1 MVKYAHTVLWE
12 ENMANIKNKQV
23 SSISFPMNDY
33 SRGLVITLFAAL
45 LIYLFLAFL
54 YGYNLFEHSPYDS
67 YTLQALA
74 WRSGRL
80 SLDQN
85 YEWLELAI
93 YNGQYYVSFPP
104 FPTVIML
111 VLSLFFGGNTPSMA
125 VNMCFFLGS
134 TAFAYLSVKR
144 FGWKPWETAFIA
156 LFLIT
161 GCNLLEVSMTGGV
174 WNIAQGASFF
184 FTMACIYEMETPY
197 EKGRRLPLI
206 LGPLFIAAAV
216 GCRPFQAV
224 YVPYVL
230 FRLYQQCQKR
240 FFAEEK
246 RVSFLE
252 VLRRMIPYLILPA
265 LIAVAYGALN
275 FARFGN
281 VFEFGHNYLPE
292 FSTEGGVQFSAGHWL
307 NNVKNIFRLPY
318 FQNNQLIFPKAYGF
332 AFYLCNPLFLI
343 GLIETIRRFIRKSL
357 DRADFILL
365 ISMFVHINLLLL
377 HRTFGGVQFGTRYLI
392 DVLPMLALY
401 TFSRKEKLTLA
412 DWMLMVWGI
421 GFNFYGALVFFYII

>member
-1 MVKYAHTVLWE
+1 MVKKIKQSSTVSVQ
-12 ENMANIKNKQV
+12 MSDDA
-23 SSISFPMNDY
+23 
-33 SRGLVITLFAAL
+33 RGLAVTLFSAL

-80 SLDQN
+80 SLDRN

-111 VLSLFFGGNTPSMA
+111 FFSLFFGENTPSMA

-134 TAFAYLSVKR
+134 TALAYLTVRR
-144 FGWKPWETAFIA
+144 FGRKPFETAFVA

-161 GCNLLEVSMTGGV
+161 GCNLLELSMTGGV

-184 FTMACIYEMETPY
+184 FTMACIYAMETPY
-197 EKGRRLPLI
+197 EKGRRLPMI
-206 LGPLFIAAAV
+206 LGPLCIAAAV

-230 FRLYQQCQKR
+230 FRLYQQSQKR
-240 FFAEEK
+240 FFGEEK
-246 RVSFLE
+246 ETSFIE
-252 VLRRMIPYLILPA
+252 VLRRMMPYLILPA
-265 LIAVAYGALN
+265 LVAVAYGILN

-281 VFEFGHNYLPE
+281 IFEFGHNYLPE
-292 FSTEGGVQFSAGHWL
+292 FSTEGGVQFSTEHWL

-318 FQNNQLIFPKAYGF
+318 FQNNQLIFPKSYGF

-343 GLIETIRRFIRKSL
+343 GFIETIRRLIRKSL
-357 DRADFILL
+357 NKVDIILL
-365 ISMFVHINLLLL
+365 ISIFVHVNLLLM
-377 HRTFGGVQFGTRYLI
+377 HRTFGGVQFGTRYLV
-392 DVLPMLALY
+392 DVIPMLAFF

-412 DWMLMVWGI
+412 DWLLMVWGI
-421 GFNFYGALVFFYII
+421 GFNFYGALIYFYFI

>member
-1 MVKYAHTVLWE
+1 MTK
-12 ENMANIKNKQV
+12 IKNEQV
-23 SSISFPMNDY
+23 SSFQMNDY
-33 SRGLVITLFAAL
+33 NRGLVVTLFAAL

-80 SLDQN
+80 SLDRN
-85 YEWLELAI
+85 YDWLELAV

-111 VLSLFFGGNTPSMA
+111 FLSLFFGGDTPSMA
-125 VNMCFFLGS
+125 VNLCFFLGS
-134 TAFAYLSVKR
+134 TAFAYLTVKR
-144 FGWKPWETAFIA
+144 FGRKPFETAFIA
-156 LFLIT
+156 LFLTT
-161 GCNLLEVSMTGGV
+161 GCNLLELSMTGGV

-184 FTMACIYEMETPY
+184 FTMASIYAMETPY
-197 EKGRRLPLI
+197 EKGRTLPLI
-206 LGPLFIAAAV
+206 LGPFCIAAAV

-240 FFAEEK
+240 FFAKEK
-246 RVSFLE
+246 QVSFPE

-265 LIAVAYGALN
+265 LVAAAYAILN

-281 VFEFGHNYLPE
+281 IFEFGHNYLPE

-307 NNVKNIFRLPY
+307 NNVKYIPS
-318 FQNNQLIFPKAYGF
+318 A
-332 AFYLCNPLFLI
+332 
-343 GLIETIRRFIRKSL
+343 
-357 DRADFILL
+357 
-365 ISMFVHINLLLL
+365 V
-377 HRTFGGVQFGTRYLI
+377 
-392 DVLPMLALY
+392 
-401 TFSRKEKLTLA
+401 FSK
-412 DWMLMVWGI
+412 
-421 GFNFYGALVFFYII
+421 

>member
-1 MVKYAHTVLWE
+1 MTK
-12 ENMANIKNKQV
+12 IKNEQV
-23 SSISFPMNDY
+23 SSFQMNDY
-33 SRGLVITLFAAL
+33 NRGLVVTLFAAL

-80 SLDQN
+80 SLDRN
-85 YEWLELAI
+85 YDWLELAV

-111 VLSLFFGGNTPSMA
+111 FLSLFFGGDTPSMA
-125 VNMCFFLGS
+125 VNLCFFLGS
-134 TAFAYLSVKR
+134 TAFAYLTVKR
-144 FGWKPWETAFIA
+144 FGRKPFETAFIA
-156 LFLIT
+156 LFLTT
-161 GCNLLEVSMTGGV
+161 GCNLLELSM
-174 WNIAQGASFF
+174 
-184 FTMACIYEMETPY
+184 
-197 EKGRRLPLI
+197 LPLI
-206 LGPLFIAAAV
+206 LGPFCIAAAV

-240 FFAEEK
+240 FFAKEK
-246 RVSFLE
+246 QVSFPE

-265 LIAVAYGALN
+265 LVAAAYAILN

-281 VFEFGHNYLPE
+281 IFEFGHNYLPE

-343 GLIETIRRFIRKSL
+343 GLIETFRRFIRKSL
-357 DRADFILL
+357 DRVDIILL
-365 ISMFVHINLLLL
+365 ISMFLHINLLLL
-377 HRTFGGVQFGTRYLI
+377 HRTFGGVQFGTRYLV
-392 DVLPMLALY
+392 DALPMLAFY
-401 TFSRKEKLTLA
+401 TFSRKEKLTLV
-412 DWMLMVWGI
+412 DWLLMVWGI
-421 GFNFYGALVFFYII
+421 AFNFYGSLIYFYFI